1 MLLPYLTIALLLLA
15 TLYSA
20 VVSFSG
26 QKGRVASRIFPQA
39 PGRFSRIL
47 VGSLSLALLIGAAL
61 WMASGSSNSTRR
73 PSRFL
78 IPDGYT
84 GWVRVEFEVPGA
96 GPLPIEGGQY
106 VIKIPPNGILRTSSP
121 EQYGWAKDHYD
132 YDSAQGLHSLADSG
146 PDQRIWAKL
155 NAEESGAS
163 GKRKYEEFF
172 VGTKQ
177 QFKTQASGERD
188 SK

>member
-1 MLLPYLTIALLLLA
+1 MLLPYLAIALLLLA

-20 VVSFSG
+20 VVSFSD

-47 VGSLSLALLIGAAL
+47 VGSLSLALLMGAGL
-61 WMASGSSNSTRR
+61 WMASSSNTSTRR

-96 GPLPIEGGQY
+96 ASLPIESGQY
-106 VIKIPPNGILRTSSP
+106 VIKIPPNGILQTSSL
-121 EQYGWAKDHYD
+121 EQYGWAKDRYERHVRERGELPD
-132 YDSAQGLHSLADSG
+132 FASELGL
-146 PDQRIWAKL
+146 
-155 NAEESGAS
+155 
-163 GKRKYEEFF
+163 F
-172 VGTKQ
+172 
-177 QFKTQASGERD
+177 
-188 SK
+188 